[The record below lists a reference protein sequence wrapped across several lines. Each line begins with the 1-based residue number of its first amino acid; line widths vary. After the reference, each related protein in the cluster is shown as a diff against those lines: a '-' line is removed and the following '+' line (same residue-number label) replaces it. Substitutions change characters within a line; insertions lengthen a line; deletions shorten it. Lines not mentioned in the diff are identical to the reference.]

1 MSVQLAG
8 GILALY
14 FGLLLA
20 ISYFTSRGA
29 DTHAFF
35 TANRESPWWIGPP
48 EEESEIHPYLPLHPR
63 RPSYS
68 PRP

>member
-29 DTHAFF
+29 DTHSFLQLIA
-35 TANRESPWWIGPP
+35 SPLGGWW
-48 EEESEIHPYLPLHPR
+48 PLG
-63 RPSYS
+63 
-68 PRP
+68 